1 MTSLQIVVGILLTL
15 AFLAFIGITVYDP
28 VCKFKKKQEPERS
41 IREANQTALP
51 QEQGRGS
58 PALDQASVTEYEVV
72 TDEGTDQV
80 IIRANRP
87 LINQGEEKY
96 DSNRFRDSILGTL
109 DV

>member
-51 QEQGRGS
+51 QEQGR
-58 PALDQASVTEYEVV
+58 ALLLL
-72 TDEGTDQV
+72 
-80 IIRANRP
+80 IRHLLLSMRW
-87 LINQGEEKY
+87 
-96 DSNRFRDSILGTL
+96 
-109 DV
+109 